1 MTQIYHNARSITN
14 DTKGDVPLLSNV
26 SITLSGINTAVEN
39 LAYRQGTVK
48 FRAITAIQSFY
59 SSDAPPSEV
68 SAIDTD
74 TLIKIIWDVGD
85 DFSKIRSK
93 RRNFSSLKSSINKD
107 LEKLAKKDK
116 NPQNIVIS
124 DTTNTFDM
132 TEEAKNNL
140 LHSFSDAVKTKDL
153 DLAKATDILKAVS
166 DFLSEI
172 DIVATEDESVDVIS
186 EIKKVLSKLGG
197 HILDGDGDD
206 LEEIE
211 VDEDEDI
218 EEIELDEDEDIEEVE
233 LDEDED
239 IEEIE
244 LDEDEELEEI
254 LDEELDDDDI
264 ELDEDE
270 DIEEIELDEDEDIEE
285 VELDEDEDIEEIELD
300 EDEELEEIL
309 DEELDDDDI
318 ELDEDEDIE
327 EIELDEDEDIEE
339 VELDEDEDI
348 EEIELDEDEELEE
361 ILDDELDEDVEEI
374 ELDEDED
381 IDEVEELELDEDEEL
396 EEIDLDDDEE
406 LEEIDE
412 LDEEELQAL
421 EDFRN
426 ARELAEQ
433 FDDTLGEREKKFNA
447 YVKIPKGIYTIGT
460 QKALKASLEL
470 QQFEMPLVYM
480 GKYPVTNALFEIFIE
495 QTGYVTTAE
504 KKGFGVV
511 YHARYEKNGNTA
523 TWNKQAGSRDVKGA
537 CWYQPL
543 GPGSTLHGKR
553 NHPVVQVS
561 VDDALAYASWI
572 GRRLPTEAEWE
583 SAARTDLGFKFPW
596 GNQFNPEALNLEK
609 TGLSDTCPV
618 DTYDSFA
625 NEFGM
630 TDMLGNVME
639 WTSDREHPPF
649 KTRERRRYNV
659 AKGGAWNATGEV
671 TISSRGLF
679 RRDFTS
685 NTIGFRCISELF
697 Q

>member
-1 MTQIYHNARSITN
+1 M
-14 DTKGDVPLLSNV
+14 SNV

-211 VDEDEDI
+211 V
-218 EEIELDEDEDIEEVE
+218 
-233 LDEDED
+233 
-239 IEEIE
+239 
-244 LDEDEELEEI
+244 
-254 LDEELDDDDI
+254 
-264 ELDEDE
+264 DEDE